1 MSLLSDFYVA
11 LPEDAV
17 AYDASRALPDSERAE
32 FSGLTYNEL
41 ADLWA
46 VLQGIEA
53 TPQQAEAFESVLVAA
68 GGERLIHRFPAEFV
82 SSLASL
88 DAASM
93 SIAAAKWV
101 QTGELAYLSCQP
113 SHVIPIIDAASRLA
127 RNAQQN
133 GKSLYL
139 WMCV

>member
-11 LPEDAV
+11 APEAAV
-17 AYDASRALPDSERAE
+17 AYDTTRALPDSERAE
-32 FSGLTYNEL
+32 FNGLTYNEL

-46 VLQGIEA
+46 VLQDTET
-53 TPQQAEAFESVLVAA
+53 TPQHSDAFESVLVVA
-68 GGERLIHRFPAEFV
+68 GGERLINRFPSEFV
-82 SSLASL
+82 TALASL
-88 DAASM
+88 DDAST

-101 QTGELAYLSCQP
+101 QTGELAHMSCKP
-113 SHVIPIIDAASRLA
+113 AHVIPIINAASRLA